1 MELPKHLAPLVVAQ
15 AQQIEPPLRRLRELQ
30 LRKLRL
36 ALLWGMGALTIGFLA
51 SLLLFRDYPMIP
63 MFSDIGFPEWRT
75 QPLDPIETFAAQNVG
90 SELIASF
97 NQLISSI
104 RRIAESGSNG
114 QIAATS
120 RLLACISIFVA
131 ILFTFR
137 VYVADYYEVHGQTL
151 QLEDFH
157 EISSTLAK
165 YTRRVAVALAA
176 MVTSFVALSIVWML
190 LNEIFKTF
198 SVSFISAAAF
208 SGLFVG
214 CATAVFVYWVS
225 TMTTRQLAALGL
237 LTFILGLCGAFAM
250 AGIQNGEQW
259 WQAAV
264 SRAGADPNANWL
276 FIATIASVS
285 LVFIVVWFDI
295 DQFLRLIVAH
305 AEDYKRRNP
314 PPPARRL
321 ANLRQW
327 LADRSFYVMRLL
339 YFAAILGICGVGFVR
354 FDRADIGTV
363 IAHTG
368 GAFVSI
374 LIFNLGGLIF
384 AHWFPDPILGTPF
397 KRFSLV
403 CVIVNLVGGVLALI
417 GVLNL
422 AGVELVALI
431 IVGIWFYF
439 ALDTLLTYIDAVT
452 VAPPAAA

>member
-1 MELPKHLAPLVVAQ
+1 MDMPKHLEPLVVAE
-15 AQQIEPPLRRLRELQ
+15 AQQVEPPLRRLRELQ

-36 ALLWGMGALTIGFLA
+36 ALLWGIGALVIATFA
-51 SLLLFRDYPMIP
+51 SLILFRDHPVIP

-75 QPLDPIETFAAQNVG
+75 QPRDPLQTFAAQNVG
-90 SELIASF
+90 SELVASF
-97 NQLISSI
+97 NQLINSI
-104 RRIAESGSNG
+104 RRIIESGGNG

-137 VYVADYYEVHGQTL
+137 VYVADYYDVHGQRL
-151 QLEDFH
+151 QLEDYRDA
-157 EISSTLAK
+157 SSKLGR
-165 YTRRVAVALAA
+165 YIRRLAVALAA

-198 SVSFISAAAF
+198 SVSFVSAAAF

-250 AGIQNGEQW
+250 AGIENGEQW

-285 LVFIVVWFDI
+285 LVFLVVWFDI

-305 AEDYKRRNP
+305 AEQYKQRNP
-314 PPPARRL
+314 TMAGRFAEIREWFGART
-321 ANLRQW
+321 
-327 LADRSFYVMRLL
+327 FYTMRLL

-368 GAFVSI
+368 GAFASI
-374 LIFNLGGLIF
+374 LIFNLGGLAF

-403 CVIVNLVGGVLALI
+403 CVIVNLVGGVLALV

-452 VAPPAAA
+452 VAPAG

>member
-1 MELPKHLAPLVVAQ
+1 MDMPKHLEPLVVAE
-15 AQQIEPPLRRLRELQ
+15 AQQVEPPLRRLRELQ

-36 ALLWGMGALTIGFLA
+36 ALLWGIGALVVASFA
-51 SLLLFRDYPMIP
+51 SLVLFRDHPVIP

-75 QPLDPIETFAAQNVG
+75 QPRDPIATFAAQNVS
-90 SELIASF
+90 SELVASF
-97 NQLISSI
+97 NQLVNSI
-104 RRIAESGSNG
+104 RRIAESGGNG

-137 VYVADYYEVHGQTL
+137 VYVADYYDVHGQRL
-151 QLEDFH
+151 QLEDH
-157 EISSTLAK
+157 KDSSSSLAR

-198 SVSFISAAAF
+198 SVSFVSAAAF

-250 AGIQNGEQW
+250 AGIENGEQW

-285 LVFIVVWFDI
+285 LVFLVVWFDI

-305 AEDYKRRNP
+305 AEAYKQRNP
-314 PPPARRL
+314 TLAGRFAGVRNWFSART
-321 ANLRQW
+321 
-327 LADRSFYVMRLL
+327 FYTMRLL

-368 GAFVSI
+368 GAFASI
-374 LIFNLGGLIF
+374 LIFNLGGLVF

-403 CVIVNLVGGVLALI
+403 CVIVNLIGGVLALV

-452 VAPPAAA
+452 VAPTG